1 MAKRFESTGLPSAA
15 LTALPLAPV
24 EGFVLS
30 RVEGVCTEEEL
41 ALATGLDAGAVS
53 AALERLVRFG
63 AVRVAGGEPAAEPS
77 PRGLTHA
84 ERDLFD
90 RLEARCG
97 DHYALLG
104 VEADAERRAVKEA
117 YYDLVALVHPDAFA
131 GRDLGKDGARVA
143 AIFSAVEAAHEV
155 LTHRERRARY
165 DAELAARATTT
176 AISSGR
182 VPAAMPSRAPAGPPS
197 SEREPVSP
205 APVSGHI
212 LARKLGRSVPP
223 PPLSSGRI
231 AAASS
236 GPISSGP
243 ISSGPI
249 SSGPIS
255 SGPISSGRLPT
266 APPPSGPGALGEDA
280 IPTQPRVDAAAM
292 AMAELRRRYEQLA
305 PLARAEK
312 LASLLAQGQAA
323 LAAGNGREALQAFR
337 LAQSLAPE
345 EPAVIRGLT
354 QSESL
359 AAPEVAKGYAF
370 FAKRAEYADQATD
383 ARAFW
388 EEAAQR
394 APDDA
399 ETQGRAA
406 EALLRL
412 EGDAASAL
420 RFAGRAVLLEPKR
433 ADFHALLGRAYVR
446 QGMLRNAE
454 REAQTAE
461 ALDASCSELTDLRR
475 ELASR
480 TPVG

>member
-30 RVEGVCTEEEL
+30 RVEGGCTEEEL

-104 VEADAERRAVKEA
+104 VESDAERRAVKEA

-182 VPAAMPSRAPAGPPS
+182 VPAAMPSRTPAGPPS

-205 APVSGHI
+205 APVSGRI

-231 AAASS
+231 AAA
-236 GPISSGP
+236 
-243 ISSGPI
+243 

-480 TPVG
+480 TPAG